1 MTDTILGDTSWVTQI
16 TRAGRAPLRETVR
29 VTLEPQGGPPDDV
42 RISDEERTQVVD
54 RLRRHCAEGRITL
67 DEFSD
72 RAGQVYAARTRGELV
87 EVLADLPEPVPPLAD
102 EAVACAGTRPAGWSA
117 SWAAVR
123 ARVAGGRRAR

>member
-1 MTDTILGDTSWVTQI
+1 M
-16 TRAGRAPLRETVR
+16 
-29 VTLEPQGGPPDDV
+29 TLEPQGGPPDDV

-87 EVLADLPEPVPPLAD
+87 EVLADLPEPVPPLAN
-102 EAVACAGTRPAGWSA
+102 EAVAVRRQGARALLHRRGVRDGGRGRSGDREARPRGRSPVRGYRLRPAP
-117 SWAAVR
+117 AV
-123 ARVAGGRRAR
+123 